1 MTKKKNKKV
10 LVISSMEIWE
20 MHKPKYDAYVCG
32 HGAHGSKGYNRRK
45 VKEQFRREEWQL
57 TLVNCDPA
65 RRVEILWRA

>member
-20 MHKPKYDAYVCG
+20 MRKPKYDAYVCG

-45 VKEQFRREEWQL
+45 VKEQFRCEEW
-57 TLVNCDPA
+57 
-65 RRVEILWRA
+65 

>member
-20 MHKPKYDAYVCG
+20 MRKPKYDAYVCG

-45 VKEQFRREEWQL
+45 IKEQFKCEEWQL
-57 TLVNCDPA
+57 ILVNSDPA
-65 RRVEILWRA
+65 QRVKIL